1 MLLSSDSVL
10 HLHPRVSFWKT
21 VCQCELY
28 LEGDYVKKFILFL
41 ESLQQWFSDTC
52 PSHECLLP
60 FRSLLLY
67 TLDFHPTRYS
77 LRPNHGELSEN
88 RKIDKE
94 RNVNFIGHQ
103 HGSKS
108 CSGWVHCLSKD
119 LLQPERNFLK
129 FVLPYHA
136 SILLPRMNLQTVLV
150 KCRMF
155 LFCLLCEA
163 CYHKT
168 TIYRKYKPFPS
179 SKMPFHQLFRL
190 QTASAF

>member
-1 MLLSSDSVL
+1 MLCHCSHLDSRICVEVWERKKRNAFVFWFRSPSSPARLLLKNCLLVWAL
-10 HLHPRVSFWKT
+10 LRGWLRK
-21 VCQCELY
+21 Q
-28 LEGDYVKKFILFL
+28 FILFL

-67 TLDFHPTRYS
+67 MLDFHPTRYS

-119 LLQPERNFLK
+119 LLQPERNFCSLC
-129 FVLPYHA
+129 FHITHQCYC
-136 SILLPRMNLQTVLV
+136 LV
-150 KCRMF
+150 WIC
-155 LFCLLCEA
+155 
-163 CYHKT
+163 
-168 TIYRKYKPFPS
+168 KPF
-179 SKMPFHQLFRL
+179 
-190 QTASAF
+190 

>member
-1 MLLSSDSVL
+1 MACSFFCKGLVGISCFVSMLCHCSHLDSRICVEVWERKKRNAFVFWFRSPSSPARLLLKNCLLVWAL
-10 HLHPRVSFWKT
+10 LRGWLRK
-21 VCQCELY
+21 Q
-28 LEGDYVKKFILFL
+28 FILFL

-88 RKIDKE
+88 SKIDKE
-94 RNVNFIGHQ
+94 RKVNSIGHQ

-119 LLQPERNFLK
+119 LLQPERNFWSLC
-129 FVLPYHA
+129 FH
-136 SILLPRMNLQTVLV
+136 ITHQCCCLV
-150 KCRMF
+150 WIC
-155 LFCLLCEA
+155 
-163 CYHKT
+163 
-168 TIYRKYKPFPS
+168 KPF
-179 SKMPFHQLFRL
+179 
-190 QTASAF
+190 